1 MARLWEAWKQARCFL
16 FFILEDNME
25 NNLEKFGMFAEEIL
39 KRLKLGDFYNKSEPL
54 KHAIAI
60 TYLLHQVINITDK
73 RELEHLKV
81 DLKHHVDSYREEFE
95 KLGINISECL
105 DFQVK

>member
-1 MARLWEAWKQARCFL
+1 
-16 FFILEDNME
+16 ME
-25 NNLEKFGMFAEEIL
+25 NSLEKWGMFAQEIL
-39 KRLKLGDFYNKSEPL
+39 KRLQLGDFYNKSEPL

-60 TYLLHQVINITDK
+60 TDIFYRTVGVTDK

-81 DLKHHVDSYREEFE
+81 DLKYHVDSYKEEFE
-95 KLGINISECL
+95 KLGINISDYL